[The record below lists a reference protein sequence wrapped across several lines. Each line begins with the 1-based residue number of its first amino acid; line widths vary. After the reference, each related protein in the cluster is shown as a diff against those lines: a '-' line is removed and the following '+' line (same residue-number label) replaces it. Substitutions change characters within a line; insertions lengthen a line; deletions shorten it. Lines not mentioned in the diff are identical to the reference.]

1 MDRYCCISLH
11 LLPPGVT
18 PGGSKGKLIRL
29 TTRSRQWMWFH
40 QLEGGSISPIL
51 ACCVFIKRENIKL
64 LQQLSLHLGYM
75 LPTYVALSL
84 IITWSSSTGNQ
95 VATQTCK
102 TRTNGGKTLKP
113 LELVDGGKM
122 SPSQLRT
129 CCEKTTKFEQTNPE
143 LNCLWTK
150 QRSWGWRRS
159 IRI

>member
-29 TTRSRQWMWFH
+29 TTRSRYWMWFYK
-40 QLEGGSISPIL
+40 LVGGSISPIL

-129 CCEKTTKFEQTNPE
+129 CCEKQPS
-143 LNCLWTK
+143 LNVFFLFFCAPIP
-150 QRSWGWRRS
+150 RSYTMFAHRWRG
-159 IRI
+159 